1 MWEPTNGVN
10 LFGINRKT
18 LKRSSNLEIMFYG
31 FPREK
36 KHIWVNSKKD
46 GLVHSFK
53 VHYCLPNNTVILV
66 LLIILNQ
73 IQYWSILT
81 S

>member
-31 FPREK
+31 FPKEK
-36 KHIWVNSKKD
+36 RHIWVNSKKM
-46 GLVHSFK
+46 V
-53 VHYCLPNNTVILV
+53 
-66 LLIILNQ
+66 
-73 IQYWSILT
+73 WSIQGTLLLT
-81 S
+81 Q